1 MKVLLL
7 IDIAAF
13 KNDRLLILDRC
24 LLTATRLISCA
35 LLLEDPST
43 IRWGYRI
50 INSQYE
56 PESFATA
63 YKNVAVYGDEGDA
76 AGSALQKGGRRY
88 ADRNKLKNL
97 VSKQEKAR
105 LHGGHVN

>member
-1 MKVLLL
+1 MKILLL

-13 KNDRLLILDRC
+13 KTDRHLILERC
-24 LLTATRLISCA
+24 LLTATRFLSCA

-63 YKNVAVYGDEGDA
+63 YKNVAGYGDGEDA
-76 AGSALQKGGRRY
+76 AGSALQKGGRQYQTER
-88 ADRNKLKNL
+88 
-97 VSKQEKAR
+97 SEES
-105 LHGGHVN
+105 

>member
-13 KNDRLLILDRC
+13 KNDRHLNLERC
-24 LLTATRLISCA
+24 LLTATRLLNCA

-63 YKNVAVYGDEGDA
+63 YKNVAGHGDEEDP

-88 ADRNKLKNL
+88 GERNK
-97 VSKQEKAR
+97 
-105 LHGGHVN
+105 